1 MSTVLEK
8 DEIIMQ
14 LANIS
19 GEMTRYCAGVEESL
33 FFIQPAEKWSIAEN
47 IRHLITSANTTR
59 LAFSLPRFLIR
70 VYAGKPNRNS
80 RDYNELVAKY
90 NLALAQGGK
99 ASGRYIPKRSA
110 EPENKQK
117 LLSKFSGAMDKLINS
132 IQKNWNDPQLDKY
145 IVPHPLL
152 GKITLREL
160 GYFTI
165 FHTEHHLTTIKSRM

>member
-70 VYAGKPNRNS
+70 VYA
-80 RDYNELVAKY
+80 AKY